1 LVITSSSALASAE
14 TTSADTTPTNGSP
27 VAPAKSL
34 QLEADLSIS
43 LDIPQGITLGTP
55 YTAQLGIL
63 NIGNASSSAA
73 TVNVLLPAGVQLDPA
88 GLSLLA
94 GSGCEA
100 FDAQTI
106 VCYVDAISGGQSR
119 RIQLPLL
126 NTAALRKGAD
136 SLTVKVQGVSFERNL
151 ENNVARIA
159 VLGFSASPVSLALT
173 GSNAPSMT
181 LFAVLLLALGYA
193 LSLLAKPRK
202 PLSVRQ

>member
-1 LVITSSSALASAE
+1 LVITSSSALV
-14 TTSADTTPTNGSP
+14 SADRTSTEATPTNGSP
-27 VAPAKSL
+27 VAPSKSL
-34 QLEADLSIS
+34 QQEADLSIT
-43 LDIPQGITLGTP
+43 LDIPQGITLGAP

-94 GSGCEA
+94 SSGCEA
-100 FDAQTI
+100 IDAQTI
-106 VCYVDAISGGQSR
+106 VCHVDAISGGQSR

-159 VLGFSASPVSLALT
+159 VLGFSTSPVSLALT
-173 GSNAPSMT
+173 GSNALSMT
-181 LFAVLLLALGYA
+181 LFAALLMTLGYA
-193 LSLLAKPRK
+193 VSLTAKPRK
-202 PLSVRQ
+202 TENLRQ